1 MDEASAST
9 LARSSGT
16 EVAVD
21 GATTS
26 SSRTVALP
34 DGSFR
39 LEVTSGPTRVRRP
52 GGWVDID
59 TTLVKSGG
67 ALRPRA
73 TAADLTLGSGGS
85 APFALLRSGASAYG
99 LSWPATLPEPV
110 VRGDTATYRGVRLPS
125 GQPADLAVTALKTGF
140 AHTVVLRDRPARPV
154 EIRLPIVS
162 EGGVRLTL
170 DARTGSLQLR
180 DPAGRLVASAPA
192 PQMWDSSS
200 DADGDSDTVRV
211 DAAVED
217 TAGGQALVL
226 RPDMGFLTS
235 PDRRYP
241 VTIDPTTSLYAAT
254 DVWTDSDSSVTRQGS
269 DVLKA
274 GHKAES
280 RRCPDGCTARSYLK
294 FASSSLVGTRILDAD
309 LWLYSWRAS
318 SCTEGAGLEVSR
330 VTGEWDPATLTWSTQ
345 PPVTSADAV
354 TNRERHGHSA
364 ACPADYMSWD
374 IDSIVSAWAAGAPDN
389 GLRLAAADESD
400 PDSWAKFYSANKYS
414 GADAREPRLIVTYQ
428 NPPAAPSAA
437 DLSSDPG
444 GACATDASA
453 PALSATATPTLT
465 AVLRDPDNRV
475 GGTIEWWDGQ
485 SRKGGR
491 DIAPITNSGVSSGL
505 PFSATVPSGAFAD
518 GQTIAWRARSSDE
531 NATSDWSGWCYL
543 KISSG
548 APLPPVVSSA
558 DYPADG
564 QAHGGVGKPGAFTF
578 SAGSPDVVSYE
589 YTFEGQA
596 PVTESVAPGESL
608 TIAWAP
614 TSDGTQR
621 LGVRNRNAA
630 GRWSSRVTY
639 RFSVAVDGGT
649 GGGEAMLSSYWPFD
663 GGSGS
668 IAANAVPGAPDMTLR
683 SGATWQPSFA
693 DGGLGGRMGAS
704 DLLVD
709 AQSGGYADTP
719 SGVVS
724 TRGSY
729 SVMAWVKPAVVPETP
744 DDRMVVVSQFGEAN
758 TGFSIEERMSPDDPA
773 PIARWAL
780 VTSGGDSDERVVVW
794 SSDPVDPWSWAHL
807 TAVYDAASHT
817 ARLYVDGNCSE
828 AVPGVGP
835 IAGCPPIDAPD
846 MIDATGPVNVGR
858 GQTGSEPGWYF
869 SGDIDEVRLYDGV
882 VSETEIAQRQLF

>member
-1 MDEASAST
+1 M
-9 LARSSGT
+9 
-16 EVAVD
+16 
-21 GATTS
+21 
-26 SSRTVALP
+26 ALP

-39 LEVTSGPTRVRRP
+39 LEVSSGPTRVRRS

-73 TAADLTLGSGGS
+73 SAADLTVGSGGA

-110 VRGDTATYRGVRLPS
+110 VHGDTATYRGVRLPS

-154 EIRLPIVS
+154 EIRLPVVS
-162 EGGVRLTL
+162 AGGVRLTL
-170 DARTGSLQLR
+170 DARTGSLELR

-192 PQMWDSSS
+192 PQMWDASS
-200 DADGDSDTVRV
+200 DADGDSAMVRV

-217 TAGGQALVL
+217 TAAGQALVL
-226 RPDMGFLTS
+226 RPDMDFLTS

-254 DVWTDSDSSVTRQGS
+254 DVWTSNASSVTRQGS

-294 FASSSLVGTRILDAD
+294 FGASSLVGTRIVDAD

-330 VTGEWDPATLTWSTQ
+330 VTGEWDPATLTWSAQ
-345 PPVTSADAV
+345 PPVTTADAV

-364 ACPADYMSWD
+364 ACPADYMGWD
-374 IDSIVSAWAAGAPDN
+374 IDSIVSAWAAGAPDY

-414 GADAREPRLIVTYQ
+414 GADAREPRLIITYE
-428 NPPAAPSAA
+428 NPPPAPTAA

-444 GACATDASA
+444 GACATDAAA
-453 PALSATATPTLT
+453 PALSSTATPILT

-485 SRKGGR
+485 TLKGSRNFP
-491 DIAPITNSGVSSGL
+491 PITNSRISSGL
-505 PFSATVPSGAFAD
+505 PFSATVPAGSFTD

-531 NATSDWSGWCYL
+531 NATSGWSAWCHL
-543 KISSG
+543 KISTASPG
-548 APLPPVVSSA
+548 APQVTSA
-558 DYPADG
+558 DYPDDG
-564 QAHGGVGKPGAFTF
+564 QAHGGVGKPGDFTF
-578 SAGSPDVVSYE
+578 TPGSPDVVAYE
-589 YTFEGQA
+589 YTFVGQA

-608 TIAWAP
+608 TVTWAP
-614 TSDGTQR
+614 ASVGSQTLQ
-621 LGVRNRNAA
+621 VRNRNAA
-630 GRWSSRVTY
+630 GRWSSRVSY
-639 RFSVAVDGGT
+639 GFSVAAGGGNGGP
-649 GGGEAMLSSYWPFD
+649 GGGEFTLSSYWPFD
-663 GGSGS
+663 EGSGTS
-668 IAANAVPGAPDMTLR
+668 AANAVPGAPDMTLR
-683 SGATWQPSFA
+683 SDATWQPSFE

-704 DLLVD
+704 DLVVD
-709 AQSGGYADTP
+709 AQSGGYADTS
-719 SGVVS
+719 SGAVS
-724 TRGSY
+724 TGGSF
-729 SVMAWVKPAVVPETP
+729 SVMAWAKPTVLPETP
-744 DDRMVVVSQFGEAN
+744 DDRMVVVSQFGETN
-758 TGFSIEERMSPDDPA
+758 TGYSIEERISPDDPE

-780 VTSGGDSDERVVVW
+780 VTSGGDSDGKVVVW
-794 SSDPVDPWSWAHL
+794 SSDPVDPWGWAHL
-807 TAVYDAASHT
+807 TAVYDAVSHT

-846 MIDATGPVNVGR
+846 MIDATGPVTVGR
-858 GQTGSEPGWYF
+858 GQTGSAPGRYF
-869 SGDIDEVRLYDGV
+869 TGDIDEVRLYDGV
-882 VSETEIAQRQLF
+882 VSQTEIAQRQVS